1 MFFIAHTLLS
11 HEVAELRRG
20 EGALAEQQRAEQEQ
34 QARWTQELQE
44 LTDELARLQAQHETA
59 KAALLDAE
67 RGAARMQDLTARTT
81 ARMQDLTAQVSGRM
95 SPAEIRAENI
105 LQTLEDSSDEVFR
118 ASFAALARLPDLNSK
133 FDYFLSIRFP
143 TQ

>member
-44 LTDELARLQAQHETA
+44 LTDELARLQAQ
-59 KAALLDAE
+59 
-67 RGAARMQDLTARTT
+67 
-81 ARMQDLTAQVSGRM
+81 
-95 SPAEIRAENI
+95 
-105 LQTLEDSSDEVFR
+105 
-118 ASFAALARLPDLNSK
+118 SFALETFS
-133 FDYFLSIRFP
+133 
-143 TQ
+143 